1 MAVGRAVA
9 VWAVAVSA
17 AVVWAAAVQAAAA
30 GRCHNDAEIGRRA
43 QAIALPELGERR
55 LILPM

>member
-43 QAIALPELGERR
+43 LPELGERR
-55 LILPM
+55 LILAIWPCC